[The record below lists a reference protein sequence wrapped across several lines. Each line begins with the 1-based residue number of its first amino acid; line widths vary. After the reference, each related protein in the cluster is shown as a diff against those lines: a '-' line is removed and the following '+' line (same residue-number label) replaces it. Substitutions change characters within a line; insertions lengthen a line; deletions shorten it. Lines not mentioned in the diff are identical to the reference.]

1 MNIVRAWWAERDGG
15 SPRWLWLALL
25 LLAGWQVVFW
35 ILVHIT
41 ERAARPTAIDDRP
54 DVRYRLMDAE
64 GQNLTGELGRAPK
77 DGLDG
82 FFVNVP
88 VDAKRIR
95 FEVEFELASARE
107 TQALYLAIRE
117 EISEIRLNGVVI
129 QSADPL
135 PRLAGLLTSEPAY
148 YPLPSRALKAGRNQL
163 EIDKKTEG
171 LAVALSEF
179 AIGPAETLADVFRLR
194 NVLLTDLAMISV
206 GILAFTLLLCFA
218 VNWPD
223 EDKPRIRA
231 LMLLLGSCAVATGFL
246 TYSPPVELSL
256 FGFVMVWT
264 ALNLAIAVAI
274 AAFVLYEVRWP
285 PRLIRRVLMAWP
297 VLQGMFL
304 VAFLILHF
312 NQDRLLF
319 WLFKL
324 VNSGYLIL
332 SVAGIM
338 AILLLATTVARE
350 RGRHAIERSLLA
362 LCLSALVMDRVG
374 SMVDLHSPF
383 DATLPLTLAWSP
395 IIGTF
400 LGLSMVL
407 ALAREAAQARR
418 TVLDSNRILSEQLAL
433 REGELAESYAE
444 RTQMQRQAAVLE
456 ERQRLV
462 RDMHDGIGGKLVGLR
477 MQARQLD
484 PAGMEQALDD
494 SLTDLRLIVDSLDT
508 AEDELEDALMAFER
522 RVRPQVQA
530 AGSTL
535 VVVRNGPLDHIR
547 LGPRV
552 TLQVLRILQ
561 EALTNAIRHAGASRL
576 TLRIEAGNA
585 GELVLD
591 IDDNG
596 SGVDPSAPTGLG
608 LTNMRQRAGSIGGQL
623 DVSRLDPGTRV
634 RLLLPA
640 LKAPEQA

>member
-1 MNIVRAWWAERDGG
+1 MVRAWWAERNGG
-15 SPRWLWLALL
+15 PRQWLWLALL
-25 LLAGWQVVFW
+25 LLVGWQLLFW
-35 ILVHIT
+35 ILVHVT

-54 DVRYRLMDAE
+54 DVRYRLLDAE
-64 GQNLTGELGRAPK
+64 GQALTGEVGRSLK

-82 FFVNVP
+82 YVVNVP
-88 VDAKRIR
+88 DDAKRIR
-95 FEVEFELASARE
+95 FEVEFDLASPHEA
-107 TQALYLAIRE
+107 QALYLAIRE

-148 YPLPSRALKAGRNQL
+148 FPLPSRALKEGRNQL

-206 GILAFTLLLCFA
+206 GILSFTLLLCFA

-274 AAFVLYEVRWP
+274 AVFVLYEVRWP
-285 PRLIRRVLMAWP
+285 PRLIRRILMAWP
-297 VLQGMFL
+297 ILQGMFL
-304 VAFLILHF
+304 LAFLILHF

-332 SVAGIM
+332 SVAGTT
-338 AILLLATTVARE
+338 AILLLAVTVARE

-374 SMVDLHSPF
+374 SIVDLHSPF

-418 TVLDSNRILSEQLAL
+418 TVLDSNRILSERLAL
-433 REGELAESYAE
+433 REGELAASYAE

-522 RVRPQVQA
+522 RVRPQIQA

-535 VVVRNGPLDHIR
+535 VVIRNGPLDHIR

-576 TLRIEAGNA
+576 TLRIEAGIE
-585 GELVLD
+585 GKLVLD

-608 LTNMRQRAGSIGGQL
+608 FTNMRQRAGSIGGQL
-623 DVSRLDPGTRV
+623 DVARLDPGTRV
-634 RLLLPA
+634 RLLLPS
-640 LKAPEQA
+640 LQAPEKA